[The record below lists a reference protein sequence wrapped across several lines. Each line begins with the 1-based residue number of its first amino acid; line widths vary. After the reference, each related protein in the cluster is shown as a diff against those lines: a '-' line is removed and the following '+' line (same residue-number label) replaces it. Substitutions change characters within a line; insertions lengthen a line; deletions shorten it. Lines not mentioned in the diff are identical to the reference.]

1 MRISD
6 WSSDVCSSDLLIRSS
21 GAFGGLVLS
30 ASHNPGG
37 PDEDFG
43 IKYNVSNG
51 GPAPEKVTDAIHART
66 LSIDSYRILEAG
78 DVDID
83 ALGSTTLGGMTVEV
97 VDPVAGYAELME
109 TLFDF
114 AAIRALIADGFTLSF
129 DSMSAVTG
137 PYAVEIF
144 EKRQC

>member
-1 MRISD
+1 MG
-6 WSSDVCSSDLLIRSS
+6 VQTC
-21 GAFGGLVLS
+21 
-30 ASHNPGG
+30 
-37 PDEDFG
+37 
-43 IKYNVSNG
+43 
-51 GPAPEKVTDAIHART
+51 
-66 LSIDSYRILEAG
+66 
-78 DVDID
+78 

-114 AAIRALIADGFTLSF
+114 AAIRAMIADGFTLSF

-144 EKRQC
+144 EKRLGAPAGTVRNATPLPDFGHHHPDPNLVHAREQIGRMMAPDAQIGRAHV